1 MCIYFAPETQ
11 IVTVLHKRFLFPP
24 SVLSTLEGRRQF
36 GKKASA
42 VVEVVEVGGGGVEGW
57 RGGGQSGGGSSDL
70 QIIYLR
76 LASA

>member
-42 VVEVVEVGGGGVEGW
+42 VVEVVEVGGGGVEG
-57 RGGGQSGGGSSDL
+57 GGSEWWG
-70 QIIYLR
+70 QQ
-76 LASA
+76 